1 MKALETIGHAAEI
14 LRHAGIENPEREAEL
29 MLAHCAGTTRVGLFR
44 DNPDVVDT
52 VVSVMNSM
60 IERRMRREPLQYIL
74 GYAEFS
80 GLKLRVGPGVL
91 IPRPETELLVEEAIA
106 NISERALR
114 TNSVRILDLCT
125 GSGCIALALAK
136 AFPEA
141 SVYGIDS
148 SETAMRYAAENAR
161 LNGISNVIFLR
172 GSLFEPLKETML
184 ARPSETSFDL
194 IISNPPYV
202 KTSELSQLQPEIR
215 DWEPVEALDGGEDG
229 LAFFRRI
236 IPEAKHFVKENGVLM
251 FEIGAG
257 QGDAV
262 ADIAK
267 KAGFAHTSLRKD
279 FAGFDR
285 IITIYGTD

>member
-1 MKALETIGHAAEI
+1 MKALETIRRAGEI
-14 LRHAGIENPEREAEL
+14 LRKAGIENPFSEAEL
-29 MLAHCAGTTRVGLFR
+29 IVAHCLGMSRMHVFR
-44 DNPDVVDT
+44 DDPEIDGGSLTGIDA
-52 VVSVMNSM
+52 SL
-60 IERRMRREPLQYIL
+60 ERRVRREPLQYIL

-91 IPRPETELLVEEAIA
+91 IPRPETEILVEEAIA
-106 NISERALR
+106 NISKHERRVTPL
-114 TNSVRILDLCT
+114 RILDLCT
-125 GSGCIALALAK
+125 GSGCIALALAN
-136 AFPEA
+136 AFPDA
-141 SVYGIDS
+141 TVYAIDS
-148 SETAMRYAAENAR
+148 SETAMRYAIENAR
-161 LNGISNVIFLR
+161 LNGVSNVMFFT
-172 GSLFEPLKETML
+172 GSLFDPLKETIP
-184 ARPSETSFDL
+184 AGPSEASFDL

-236 IPEAKHFVKENGVLM
+236 VPEAKHFVKENGVLM
-251 FEIGAG
+251 FEIGVG

-279 FAGFDR
+279 YAGVDR
-285 IITIYGTD
+285 IITIWD